1 MYARTLLK
9 MKSNKNLYPKLC
21 SYKNLVRSFEKA
33 KKGKS
38 FMPYVVEFKN
48 NLTSN
53 LLKLKKELENFT
65 YKPAP
70 LTKVIIRDPKTRV
83 IHISAFRD
91 RVIHHAL
98 VNIIEPIF
106 EKIFIYDSYA
116 SRKNKGPLKAVQ
128 RFDYFKRKV
137 SKNGKPLKNSIDNN
151 QIIGYCLKADIK
163 HYFEEVDHNVLFKII
178 KMKIQDEK
186 VIRLIE
192 KILKNRSLE
201 GWGGALIILKVKE
214 CL

>member
-83 IHISAFRD
+83 IRKSNFRV
-91 RVIHHAL
+91 RIVHPTKHKQ
-98 VNIIEPIF
+98 F
-106 EKIFIYDSYA
+106 
-116 SRKNKGPLKAVQ
+116 
-128 RFDYFKRKV
+128 FK
-137 SKNGKPLKNSIDNN
+137 
-151 QIIGYCLKADIK
+151 
-163 HYFEEVDHNVLFKII
+163 
-178 KMKIQDEK
+178 
-186 VIRLIE
+186 
-192 KILKNRSLE
+192 
-201 GWGGALIILKVKE
+201 
-214 CL
+214 